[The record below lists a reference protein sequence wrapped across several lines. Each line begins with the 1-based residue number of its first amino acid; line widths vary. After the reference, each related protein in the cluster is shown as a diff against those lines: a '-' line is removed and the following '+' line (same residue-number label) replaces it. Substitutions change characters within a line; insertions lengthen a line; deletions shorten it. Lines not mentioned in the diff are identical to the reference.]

1 MHQKE
6 YAEIKYFSQE
16 EYEIIQERR
25 KVLQE
30 LFNNSNLRINVEYK
44 PKESYTLRE
53 DEGVCFGIHDIV
65 AKWL

>member
-1 MHQKE
+1 MYQKE
-6 YAEIKYFSQE
+6 CTEIKYFSHE

-30 LFNNSNLRINVEYK
+30 LLNNSDLRINVEYK
-44 PKESYTLRE
+44 PKESYTLCE
-53 DEGVCFGIHDIV
+53 DEGICFGVYDVV